1 MPINRNALIRF
12 RTIDNCLRNR
22 QRRWTLEDLVE
33 ACSQALYE
41 YEGID
46 KGVSRRCVQMDI
58 QTMRSDKL
66 GYNAPI
72 IVVDKKYYTYEDPNY
87 SITNIPLTKQDLG
100 KLTEVVHI
108 LRQFKGFSHFQELSG
123 MVQRLENRIR
133 AARTNEEPVIDF
145 EKNEDLKGLEH
156 IETLYQAIIGK
167 CAVRITYQS
176 FKAREASAFNFHPYY
191 LKEYRNRW
199 FVLGLK
205 SKGTPILTLALDRIV
220 SIGDCHVTYVPKKD
234 FNLAAYLNDVVGV
247 TVNPGG
253 EKERVVLLA
262 NHETA
267 PYILTKPLH
276 HSQQVIE
283 RTPAGV
289 TVSLDVQLNF
299 ELEREIL
306 GFGDHVK
313 VLAPE
318 RLKRRIRNILSDAL
332 DQYRLEINKA
342 ALKGNVEKLY
352 HEGFCTIPHVYTPK
366 EVRRMKKLIYD
377 YCRDNGYPKR
387 DMRVG
392 TLLKRIPELKK
403 VIFNANLLKILNAI
417 DPRLF
422 LIRSVFT
429 ERVVPGDWD
438 SFWHQDMFINAT
450 EKVDDKAFT
459 GWEKKTDGYVAVAP
473 EHYLHNAV
481 TVRIHLDDAEES
493 NGAMKVIPG
502 SHQRK
507 LLDEEMALLTR
518 NSAAVICDMKA
529 CGIQIMKPLLVH
541 ATSRG
546 ISPKARRVIHLEFNM
561 RDLPEGTDWAE
572 RQVVEGLRGVVRP
585 G

>member
-1 MPINRNALIRF
+1 
-12 RTIDNCLRNR
+12 
-22 QRRWTLEDLVE
+22 
-33 ACSQALYE
+33 
-41 YEGID
+41 
-46 KGVSRRCVQMDI
+46 MDI

>member
-1 MPINRNALIRF
+1 
-12 RTIDNCLRNR
+12 
-22 QRRWTLEDLVE
+22 
-33 ACSQALYE
+33 
-41 YEGID
+41 
-46 KGVSRRCVQMDI
+46 
-58 QTMRSDKL
+58 
-66 GYNAPI
+66 
-72 IVVDKKYYTYEDPNY
+72 
-87 SITNIPLTKQDLG
+87 
-100 KLTEVVHI
+100 
-108 LRQFKGFSHFQELSG
+108 
-123 MVQRLENRIR
+123 
-133 AARTNEEPVIDF
+133 
-145 EKNEDLKGLEH
+145 
-156 IETLYQAIIGK
+156 LYQAIIGK

-253 EKERVVLLA
+253 ENERVVLLA

-276 HSQQVIE
+276 HSHQVIE

-289 TVSLDVQLNF
+289 TVSLDVQLNL
-299 ELEREIL
+299 ELEREIP
-306 GFGDHVK
+306 GFDDHVK

-450 EKVDDKAFT
+450 EKV
-459 GWEKKTDGYVAVAP
+459 
-473 EHYLHNAV
+473 
-481 TVRIHLDDAEES
+481 
-493 NGAMKVIPG
+493 
-502 SHQRK
+502 
-507 LLDEEMALLTR
+507 
-518 NSAAVICDMKA
+518 
-529 CGIQIMKPLLVH
+529 
-541 ATSRG
+541 
-546 ISPKARRVIHLEFNM
+546 
-561 RDLPEGTDWAE
+561 
-572 RQVVEGLRGVVRP
+572 
-585 G
+585 